1 MSQDPALER
10 YLGEAQSWE
19 LDRARRA
26 ERSAK
31 VAWIVAGIAAIT
43 AALAVAAISGLTPL
57 KQPVPVL
64 IRVDSSS
71 GIVDVVPTYQG
82 TTDIE
87 QVVTRNLLQNY
98 VLARERYF
106 YGTAEADYELVA
118 SQNSPRLN
126 QEWATLWATNNPS
139 SPLNLYKDGT
149 TIRTQVRSV
158 TFLKLESGNDK
169 LAQVRFT
176 RYTRIGGTGDEQ
188 ATHWVSTIE
197 FAYVAPSKD
206 DKWRSLNPLG
216 FRVVEYRR
224 ESEVATPGNSSGP
237 GASPGKQDA
246 R

>member
-1 MSQDPALER
+1 MHRDAALEN
-10 YLGEAQSWE
+10 YLLEAQSWE

-26 ERSAK
+26 ERSAN
-31 VAWIVAGIAAIT
+31 VAWIVAAVAAVIAV
-43 AALAVAAISGLTPL
+43 LAVAAVSGLTPL

-71 GIVDVVPTYQG
+71 GIVDIVPTYEG

-98 VLARERYF
+98 VIARERYF

-126 QEWATLWATNNPS
+126 QEWAAMWATNNPA
-139 SPLNLYKDGT
+139 SPLNVYKDGT
-149 TIRTQVRSV
+149 SIRTQVRSV
-158 TFLKLESGNDK
+158 TFLKLESGKDK

-176 RYTRIGGTGDEQ
+176 RFTRAGGTGEEQ
-188 ATHWVSTIE
+188 ASHWVSTIE
-197 FAYVAPSKD
+197 FAYVPPSKD
-206 DKWRSLNPLG
+206 DKTRSLNPLG

-224 ESEVATPGNSSGP
+224 EPEVAAAGVAPSR
-237 GASPGKQDA
+237 QDA

>member
-1 MSQDPALER
+1 MNRDTTLER
-10 YLGEAQSWE
+10 YLKEAQSWE

-31 VAWIVAGIAAIT
+31 VAWIIAGVAAVT
-43 AALAVAAISGLTPL
+43 ALLAVGAVAGLTPL

-64 IRVDSSS
+64 IRVDSST
-71 GIVDVVPTYQG
+71 GIVDIVPSYEG

-98 VLARERYF
+98 VIARERYF

-126 QEWATLWATNNPS
+126 QEWATLWATNNPL
-139 SPLNLYKDGT
+139 SPLNVYKDGT
-149 TIRTQVRSV
+149 SIRTQVRSV
-158 TFLKLESGNDK
+158 TFLKLGSGKDK
-169 LAQVRFT
+169 LAQARFT
-176 RYTRIGGTGDEQ
+176 RYTRAGGTGEEQ
-188 ATHWVSTIE
+188 ASYWVSTIE
-197 FAYVAPSKD
+197 FAYVQPSKD

-224 ESEVATPGNSSGP
+224 EPEVIAADTQPVST
-237 GASPGKQDA
+237 GKQD
-246 R
+246 RR

>member
-1 MSQDPALER
+1 MKRDPELEK
-10 YLGEAQSWE
+10 YLKEAQSWE
-19 LDRARRA
+19 LDRARRS

-31 VAWIVAGIAAIT
+31 VAWVVAGTSLLT
-43 AALAVAAISGLTPL
+43 ALLAVGAVAGLTPL

-64 IRVDSSS
+64 IRVDSST

-98 VLARERYF
+98 VIARERYF

-118 SQNSPRLN
+118 AQNSPRLN
-126 QEWATLWATNNPS
+126 QEWASLWAANNPL
-139 SPLNLYKDGT
+139 SPLNVYKDGT
-149 TIRTQVRSV
+149 SIRTQVRSV
-158 TFLKLESGNDK
+158 TFLKLESGRDK

-176 RYTRIGGTGDEQ
+176 RYARAGGTGDEQ

-197 FAYVAPSKD
+197 FAYVEPSKD

-224 ESEVATPGNSSGP
+224 EPEVATSMPAP
-237 GASPGKQDA
+237 AGKQEA

>member
-1 MSQDPALER
+1 MRRDAALEN
-10 YLGEAQSWE
+10 YMLEAQSWE

-26 ERSAK
+26 ERLVK
-31 VAWIVAGIAAIT
+31 VAWVVAGVAAVV
-43 AALAVAAISGLTPL
+43 ALFAVAAVTGLTPL

-71 GIVDVVPTYQG
+71 GIVDIVPTYEG

-98 VLARERYF
+98 VIARERYF

-126 QEWATLWATNNPS
+126 QEWAALWATNNPA
-139 SPLNLYKDGT
+139 SPLNVYKDST
-149 TIRTQVRSV
+149 SIRTQVRSV
-158 TFLKLESGNDK
+158 TFLKLESGKEK

-176 RYTRIGGTGDEQ
+176 RSTRAGGTGEEQ
-188 ATHWVSTIE
+188 ASHWVSTIE
-197 FAYVAPSKD
+197 FAYVQPSKD
-206 DKWRSLNPLG
+206 DKTRSLNPLG
-216 FRVVEYRR
+216 FRVIEYRR
-224 ESEVATPGNSSGP
+224 EPEVAPTGIAQS
-237 GASPGKQDA
+237 KQDA

>member
-1 MSQDPALER
+1 MNRDAALES
-10 YLGEAQSWE
+10 YLLEAQSWE

-31 VAWIVAGIAAIT
+31 IAWIVATLAAVIAV
-43 AALAVAAISGLTPL
+43 LAVAAVSGLTPL
-57 KQPVPVL
+57 KQPVPVV

-71 GIVDVVPTYQG
+71 GIVDIVPTYEG

-87 QVVTRNLLQNY
+87 QIVTRNLLQNY
-98 VLARERYF
+98 VIARERYF

-126 QEWATLWATNNPS
+126 QEWAALWATNNHA
-139 SPLNLYKDGT
+139 SPLNVYKDGT

-158 TFLKLESGNDK
+158 TFLKLESGKDK

-176 RYTRIGGTGDEQ
+176 RYTRAGGTGEEQ
-188 ATHWVSTIE
+188 TNHWVSTIE
-197 FAYVAPSKD
+197 FAYVQPSKD

-216 FRVVEYRR
+216 FRVLEYRR
-224 ESEVATPGNSSGP
+224 EPEVLAAAGVVT
-237 GASPGKQDA
+237 GKQDA

>member
-1 MSQDPALER
+1 MHRDVALET
-10 YLGEAQSWE
+10 YLLEARSWE

-31 VAWIVAGIAAIT
+31 VAWIVAAVAAVIAV
-43 AALAVAAISGLTPL
+43 LAVAAVSGLTPL
-57 KQPVPVL
+57 KQPIPVL

-71 GIVDVVPTYQG
+71 GIVDIVPTYEG

-98 VLARERYF
+98 VIARERYF
-106 YGTAEADYELVA
+106 YGTAEADYELIA

-126 QEWATLWATNNPS
+126 QEWAALWAVNNPA
-139 SPLNLYKDGT
+139 SPLNVYKDGT

-158 TFLKLESGNDK
+158 TFLKLESGRDK

-176 RYTRIGGTGDEQ
+176 RSTRAGGTGEEQ
-188 ATHWVSTIE
+188 ASHWVSTIE
-197 FAYVAPSKD
+197 FAYVPPFKD
-206 DKWRSLNPLG
+206 DKMRSLNPLG

-224 ESEVATPGNSSGP
+224 EPEVAAAGI
-237 GASPGKQDA
+237 ASNRQDA

>member
-1 MSQDPALER
+1 MNRDAALEN
-10 YLGEAQSWE
+10 YLLEAQSWE

-26 ERSAK
+26 ERSTK
-31 VAWIVAGIAAIT
+31 VAWVVATVAAVIAV
-43 AALAVAAISGLTPL
+43 LAVAAVSGLTPL

-71 GIVDVVPTYQG
+71 GIVDIVPTYEG

-98 VLARERYF
+98 VIARERYF

-126 QEWATLWATNNPS
+126 QEWATLWATNNS
-139 SPLNLYKDGT
+139 ASPLNVYKDGT
-149 TIRTQVRSV
+149 SIRTQVRSV
-158 TFLKLESGNDK
+158 TFLNLESGKDK

-176 RYTRIGGTGDEQ
+176 RVMRAGGTGEEQ
-188 ATHWVSTIE
+188 ASHWVSTIE
-197 FAYVAPSKD
+197 FAYVLPSKD
-206 DKWRSLNPLG
+206 DKTRSLNPLG

-224 ESEVATPGNSSGP
+224 EPEVAATGVAPGR
-237 GASPGKQDA
+237 QDV

>member
-1 MSQDPALER
+1 MPRDAALKN
-10 YLGEAQSWE
+10 YLLEAQTWE

-31 VAWIVAGIAAIT
+31 IAWTVAAAAALIAV
-43 AALAVAAISGLTPL
+43 LAVAAVSGLTPL
-57 KQPVPVL
+57 KQPVPVV

-71 GIVDVVPTYQG
+71 GIVDIVPTYEG
-82 TTDIE
+82 TTDME

-98 VLARERYF
+98 VIARERYF

-126 QEWATLWATNNPS
+126 QEWAALWATNNPA
-139 SPLNLYKDGT
+139 SPLNVYKDGT

-176 RYTRIGGTGDEQ
+176 RSTRAGGTGEEQ
-188 ATHWVSTIE
+188 ASHWVSTIE
-197 FAYVAPSKD
+197 FAYVPPSKD
-206 DKWRSLNPLG
+206 DKTRSLNPLG

-224 ESEVATPGNSSGP
+224 EPEVAAPGVAPSR
-237 GASPGKQDA
+237 QDA

>member
-1 MSQDPALER
+1 MNRDAALEN
-10 YLGEAQSWE
+10 YLREAQSWE

-26 ERSAK
+26 ERSAR
-31 VAWIVAGIAAIT
+31 VAWIVAAVGATIAV
-43 AALAVAAISGLTPL
+43 LAVAAVSGLTPL

-71 GIVDVVPTYQG
+71 GIVDIVPTYEG

-98 VLARERYF
+98 VIARERYF

-126 QEWATLWATNNPS
+126 QEWAALWATNNPA
-139 SPLNLYKDGT
+139 SPLNVYKDGT
-149 TIRTQVRSV
+149 SIRTQVRSV
-158 TFLKLESGNDK
+158 TFLKLESGKDK

-176 RYTRIGGTGDEQ
+176 RFTRAGGTGEEQ
-188 ATHWVSTIE
+188 ASHWVSTIE
-197 FAYVAPSKD
+197 FAYVPPSKD
-206 DKWRSLNPLG
+206 DKTRSLNPLG

-224 ESEVATPGNSSGP
+224 EPEVAAAGVAPSR
-237 GASPGKQDA
+237 QDA

>member
-1 MSQDPALER
+1 MKRDPELEK
-10 YLGEAQSWE
+10 YLKEAQSWE
-19 LDRARRA
+19 LDRARRS
-26 ERSAK
+26 ERSAR
-31 VAWIVAGIAAIT
+31 VAWIVAGASLLMAL
-43 AALAVAAISGLTPL
+43 LAVSAVAGLTPL

-64 IRVDSSS
+64 IRVDSST

-98 VLARERYF
+98 VIARERYF

-126 QEWATLWATNNPS
+126 QEWAGLWATNNPL
-139 SPLNLYKDGT
+139 SPLNAYKDGT
-149 TIRTQVRSV
+149 SVRAQVRSV
-158 TFLKLESGNDK
+158 TFLKLESGKDK

-176 RYTRIGGTGDEQ
+176 RYARVGGTGEEQ

-197 FAYVAPSKD
+197 FAYVEPSKD

-216 FRVVEYRR
+216 FRMVEYRR
-224 ESEVATPGNSSGP
+224 EPEVAATGATPVP
-237 GASPGKQDA
+237 VAKQES

>member
-1 MSQDPALER
+1 MNRDATLER
-10 YLGEAQSWE
+10 YLQEAQSWE

-31 VAWIVAGIAAIT
+31 MAWIVAVVAAIT
-43 AALAVAAISGLTPL
+43 AILAVAAVAALTPL

-71 GIVDVVPTYQG
+71 GIVDIVPAYDG

-87 QVVTRNLLQNY
+87 QVVTRNLLHNY
-98 VLARERYF
+98 VIARERYF

-118 SQNSPRLN
+118 SQNSPALN
-126 QEWATLWATNNPS
+126 QEWAALWATNNPA
-139 SPLNLYKDGT
+139 SPLNVYKDGT
-149 TIRTQVRSV
+149 TLRTQIRSV
-158 TFLKLESGNDK
+158 TFLKLESGRNK

-176 RYTRIGGTGDEQ
+176 RYARAGGTGEEQ
-188 ATHWVSTIE
+188 TSHWVSTIE
-197 FAYVAPSKD
+197 FAYVSPSKD

-224 ESEVATPGNSSGP
+224 EPEVAATSAASSP
-237 GASPGKQDA
+237 TGKQEG